1 MSASAASAE
10 PAPKHICPNC
20 TQSFSQKG
28 HLTSHLARKN
38 PCKRVDLERIIEQKV
53 KEALEK
59 KAEEAQAEEA
69 QKAIS
74 PSLLY
79 AWSPSMLSN
88 CDLVKPPLK
97 WVGGKTQIINEVIKN
112 TPRRIKNYYEPFL
125 GGGSVLLAVL
135 SHAKAT
141 NMTIEGKVVA
151 GDANENVIALYKNI
165 QHNLPALLAELSTIT
180 SIFSKCPA
188 VEGGNREPTSAAV
201 AITSKESYYYWIRKA
216 FNDIQGDDRK
226 SASASAM
233 FLFLN
238 KTGFRGVYREGP
250 HGYNVPFGHYKNAGI
265 YEKAHLR
272 SVSELLASRQVE
284 FIHTPFTQFFQT
296 HKPKPGDF
304 VYLDPPY
311 APSDA
316 KSFVSY
322 NKSGFKAVD
331 HKALF
336 TICHTLRTNG
346 VSFLLSNSDVDMV
359 TKEFPEADYETQVLS
374 CRRAIHST
382 DPSQRANEVLIRPL
396 TSPFGPLGPF
406 GPLRLEATAQTP
418 HPPEE
423 SLAQGQ

>member
-1 MSASAASAE
+1 MSASAE
-10 PAPKHICPNC
+10 PVPISPKHTCPNC

-38 PCKRVDLERIIEQKV
+38 PCKRRDLERIIEQKV

-59 KAEEAQAEEA
+59 KAEEAQT
-69 QKAIS
+69 AIS

-97 WVGGKTQIINEVIKN
+97 WVGGKTQILNEVIKN

-165 QHNLPALLAELSTIT
+165 QHSLPALLAQLATFT

-188 VEGGNREPTSAAV
+188 VEGGNREPTSTTDAM
-201 AITSKESYYYWIRKA
+201 TSKESYYYWIRKA
-216 FNDIQGDDRK
+216 FNEIQGEDRK
-226 SASASAM
+226 SPAASAM

-265 YEKAHLR
+265 YEEAHLR

-296 HKPKPGDF
+296 YKPKRGDF

-311 APSDA
+311 APADT

-322 NKSGFKAVD
+322 NKSGFKEAD

-336 TICHTLRTNG
+336 EACHTLRTNG

-359 TKEFPEADYETQVLS
+359 TKEFPEADYDTQVLS

-382 DPSQRANEVLIRPL
+382 DPSQRANELLIRPL
-396 TSPFGPLGPF
+396 TSSAAPAPAPAPLN
-406 GPLRLEATAQTP
+406 
-418 HPPEE
+418 PPEE
-423 SLAQGQ
+423 ALAQGQ

>member
-1 MSASAASAE
+1 MSATSS
-10 PAPKHICPNC
+10 PSVTLVSMHICPNC

-38 PCKRVDLERIIEQKV
+38 PCKRRDLERIIEQKV

-59 KAEEAQAEEA
+59 KAEEAQT
-69 QKAIS
+69 AIS

-97 WVGGKTQIINEVIKN
+97 WVGGKTQILNEVIKN

-141 NMTIEGKVVA
+141 NMTVEGKVIA

-165 QHNLPALLAELSTIT
+165 QHNLPALLAQLATLT

-188 VEGGNREPTSAAV
+188 VEGGNREPASTAD

-265 YEKAHLR
+265 YEEAHLR

-296 HKPKPGDF
+296 HKPKRGDF

-311 APSDA
+311 APSDT
-316 KSFVSY
+316 KSFVTY
-322 NKSGFKAVD
+322 NKSGFNEAD

-336 TICHTLRTNG
+336 TVCHTLRTNG

-396 TSPFGPLGPF
+396 TSPS
-406 GPLRLEATAQTP
+406 GPLRLEATVQTP
-418 HPPEE
+418 HPQAE

>member
-1 MSASAASAE
+1 
-10 PAPKHICPNC
+10 
-20 TQSFSQKG
+20 
-28 HLTSHLARKN
+28 LARKN
-38 PCKRVDLERIIEQKV
+38 PCKRRDLERIIEQKV

-59 KAEEAQAEEA
+59 KAEEAQT
-69 QKAIS
+69 AIS

-97 WVGGKTQIINEVIKN
+97 WVGGKTQILNEVIKN

-165 QHNLPALLAELSTIT
+165 QHSLPALLAQLATFT

-188 VEGGNREPTSAAV
+188 VEGGNREPTSTTDAM
-201 AITSKESYYYWIRKA
+201 TSKESYYYWIRKA
-216 FNDIQGDDRK
+216 FNEIQGEDRK
-226 SASASAM
+226 SPAASAM

-265 YEKAHLR
+265 YEEAHLR

-296 HKPKPGDF
+296 YKPKRGDF

-311 APSDA
+311 APADT

-322 NKSGFKAVD
+322 NKSGFKEAD

-336 TICHTLRTNG
+336 EACHTLRTNG

-359 TKEFPEADYETQVLS
+359 TKEFPEADYDTQVLS

-382 DPSQRANEVLIRPL
+382 DPSQRANELLIRPL
-396 TSPFGPLGPF
+396 TSSAAPAPAPAPLN
-406 GPLRLEATAQTP
+406 
-418 HPPEE
+418 PPEE
-423 SLAQGQ
+423 ALAQGQ

>member
-1 MSASAASAE
+1 MSAASAE
-10 PAPKHICPNC
+10 PVNNHICPNC

-38 PCKRVDLERIIEQKV
+38 PCKRRDIERIIEQKV

-59 KAEEAQAEEA
+59 KAEEAQT
-69 QKAIS
+69 AIN

-97 WVGGKTQIINEVIKN
+97 WVGGKTQILDEVIKN
-112 TPRRIKNYYEPFL
+112 IPRRIKNYYEPFL

-141 NMTIEGKVVA
+141 NMTIEGKLIA
-151 GDANENVIALYKNI
+151 GDTNENVIALYKNI
-165 QHNLPALLAELSTIT
+165 QQNLPALLAQLATLT
-180 SIFSKCPA
+180 SIFSKCPV
-188 VEGGNREPTSAAV
+188 VEGGNREPTSTAD

-216 FNDIQGDDRK
+216 FNEIQGDDRK
-226 SASASAM
+226 SPAASAM

-250 HGYNVPFGHYKNAGI
+250 RGYNVPFGHYKNAGI
-265 YEKAHLR
+265 YEEAHLR
-272 SVSELLASRQVE
+272 AVSELLASRQVE

-296 HKPKPGDF
+296 HKPRPGDF

-311 APSDA
+311 APSDK
-316 KSFVSY
+316 KSFVAY
-322 NKSGFKAVD
+322 NKGGFNEAD

-336 TICHTLRTNG
+336 AACHTLRTND

-359 TKEFPEADYETQVLS
+359 TKEFPEADYETHVLS

-396 TSPFGPLGPF
+396 TSPSSGALGP
-406 GPLRLEATAQTP
+406 EATSQTP

-423 SLAQGQ
+423 ALAQGQ